1 MESQHQQHHQHAPP
15 GGSTIP
21 ICAFANNDIEQD
33 KTPPQINI
41 RQINLGPEGSA
52 ISALTNNTSGARG
65 STSLFSTGNTTTVH
79 AATGAAMTPR
89 VNDNNNTHRRVFM
102 AASPDVPTPDFSRPS
117 SDDNSLL
124 SGDDSL
130 GWDIEADRMLA
141 QIECDAQID
150 IDADNDIEPL
160 PEISEL
166 ELLLQ
171 EAEEESIPDQQLVG
185 QGEEEVEK
193 YETVTVSVKNNTK
206 NELINIAMEL
216 LIPKGGNK
224 DKLYER
230 IRDSGSEFISNVTD
244 NSFDHKRRKN
254 TVGGVSAG
262 TCDDGPLDPNLP

>member
-1 MESQHQQHHQHAPP
+1 MADADNNISAAGRPTTTMNTSTEGQDNQQHFPQVGFAVPLITAVNICHDPNTTTARGVDPGHQIFGTMAGPTGGMPSNLQRSTPLLNNTSTESQHQQHHQHAPP

-41 RQINLGPEGSA
+41 RQINLGPGGSA
-52 ISALTNNTSGARG
+52 ISALTNNTSG

-160 PEISEL
+160 PK
-166 ELLLQ
+166 
-171 EAEEESIPDQQLVG
+171 LVSSSCS
-185 QGEEEVEK
+185 
-193 YETVTVSVKNNTK
+193 Y
-206 NELINIAMEL
+206 
-216 LIPKGGNK
+216 
-224 DKLYER
+224 
-230 IRDSGSEFISNVTD
+230 
-244 NSFDHKRRKN
+244 KRPRR
-254 TVGGVSAG
+254 SRY
-262 TCDDGPLDPNLP
+262 